1 MSDAMDTS
9 VDDRVISEDYF
20 NDESVEQSTLSDESD
35 KRKRI
40 NKIKLFIVFG
50 VLIIILVSVILNLVL
65 IFKVVRLEQRMEH
78 LISMNNYSAYI
89 RQI

>member
-20 NDESVEQSTLSDESD
+20 NDESAEQVTVSDELD

-40 NKIKLFIVFG
+40 NKIKIFIVFG

-65 IFKVVRLEQRMEH
+65 IFKVIRLEQRMDH
-78 LISMNNYSAYI
+78 LLSMNNFSACI